1 MRRWG
6 DVIGGILFAL
16 AGIGI
21 LAESFRLRV
30 GKPTDPQPG
39 FFPFVS
45 GVVLIVLSLVLL
57 VYSWRA
63 PGQEVR
69 PPSNLRGPAILIA
82 GMAVYVG
89 ILDSVGYVLSTL
101 FIAALILRV
110 LGIKSWRMLGGAS
123 AVLSVGTYLLFARLL
138 GIELPPGIL
147 AFLG

>member
-1 MRRWG
+1 
-6 DVIGGILFAL
+6 
-16 AGIGI
+16 
-21 LAESFRLRV
+21 
-30 GKPTDPQPG
+30 
-39 FFPFVS
+39 
-45 GVVLIVLSLVLL
+45 VLSLVLL

>member
-1 MRRWG
+1 MRNCG
-6 DVIGGILFAL
+6 DLIGSILFAL
-16 AGIGI
+16 GGIGI
-21 LAESFRLRV
+21 VAESFRLKV
-30 GKPTDPQPG
+30 GKLTEPQPG

-57 VYSWRA
+57 AYRWST
-63 PGQEVR
+63 PGNDVR
-69 PPSNLRGPAILIA
+69 SPGNLRGPAILIA

-89 ILDSVGYVLSTL
+89 VLDSAGYVLSTL
-101 FIAALILRV
+101 FIGALILRV
-110 LGIKSWRMLGGAS
+110 LGIRSWRVLCGAS